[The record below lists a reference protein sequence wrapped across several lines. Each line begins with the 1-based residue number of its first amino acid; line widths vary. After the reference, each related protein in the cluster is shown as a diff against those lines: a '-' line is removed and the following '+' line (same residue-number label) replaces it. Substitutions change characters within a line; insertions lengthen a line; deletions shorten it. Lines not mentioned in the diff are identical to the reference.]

1 MEYTITIFSACC
13 FSVIQIPVCTEN
25 CRLLELLAKLYDEKG
40 GVLVKLYLTGKPF
53 TQERHCYYVEGNN
66 VSFIVDCG
74 YQRRYPG
81 DETPHLTESQI
92 RSASYLFL
100 SHSHENQT
108 GALPRLFANGFTGK
122 PVLTT
127 ETARQLPI
135 PLDNPLILEALSVPN
150 EPFMLPGGLSVI
162 WGRSGHCSGSVWFRF
177 EENGHSIFFSG
188 DYYRSARVHACDPIV
203 GQTADL
209 AVLDCDYGLETDNS
223 RANQVASLASV
234 ISDAL
239 SDGRPILLPVPKFGR
254 GIGILTYLC
263 ELFPH
268 TDIFADTHF
277 ITELGH
283 LDASALWVR
292 PDFQDTLDAVYVR
305 SIPEDFIALG
315 IYFVSDPQI
324 DHPSSRQMAQRIMA
338 CGGKVIFTGT
348 VEPNSRASLMLHSGQ
363 AELIR
368 YSVHCTQAD
377 MLQIASQNTFHRI
390 IAYNSDYAPDRPVY
404 EI

>member
-1 MEYTITIFSACC
+1 M
-13 FSVIQIPVCTEN
+13 
-25 CRLLELLAKLYDEKG
+25 
-40 GVLVKLYLTGKPF
+40 KLYLTGDPC

-74 YQRRYPG
+74 FQRRYPG
-81 DETPHLTESQI
+81 DEVPHLTDSQI

-100 SHSHENQT
+100 SHSHENQS
-108 GALPRLFANGFTGK
+108 GALPYLYANGFTGRI
-122 PVLTT
+122 VLTT
-127 ETARQLPI
+127 ETARQMSFPM
-135 PLDNPLILEALSVPN
+135 DDPLILEALSVPY
-150 EPFMLPGGLSVI
+150 EPFFLPGGLEVI
-162 WGRSGHCSGSVWFRF
+162 WGRSGHCSGSVWLRF
-177 EENGHSIFFSG
+177 EEKGHSIFFSG
-188 DYYRSARVHACDPIV
+188 DFYRSARVHACDPIV

-209 AVLDCDYGLETDNS
+209 AVLDCDYGLEAGNS
-223 RANQVASLASV
+223 RDDQVARLTSV
-234 ISDAL
+234 VSDAL

-263 ELFPH
+263 ESFPY

-283 LDASALWVR
+283 LDASAFWVR

-315 IYFVSDPQI
+315 IYFLSDPQV
-324 DHPSSRQMAQRIMA
+324 DSPSSLQLAQRIMA
-338 CGGKVIFTGT
+338 CGGRVIFTGT

-377 MLQIASQNTFHRI
+377 MLIIASQNRFRKI
-390 IAYNSDYAPDRPVY
+390 IAYNSDYAPDQPFY
-404 EI
+404 EF